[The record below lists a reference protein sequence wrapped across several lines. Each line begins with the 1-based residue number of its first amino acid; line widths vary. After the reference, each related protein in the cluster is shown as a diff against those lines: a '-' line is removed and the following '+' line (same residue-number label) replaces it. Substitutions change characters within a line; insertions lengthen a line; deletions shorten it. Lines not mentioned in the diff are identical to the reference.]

1 MSIIFDK
8 NLGILEKTI
17 EEIQNE
23 KKHILRTKYGINIK
37 DNSIYDI
44 INFPSSSIDKQIS
57 EVLKELFSKIKENGS
72 YFNALKED
80 LSTPKSST
88 YEAIRKALLNVEGVK
103 HINILS
109 GPGTINL
116 YLILQDD
123 CFQDQEKKQIKIET
137 KQNIW
142 QAIYYTAPSG
152 TVFKGDIE
160 IEFLN
165 KHNQKKT
172 YKFSLGKK
180 KYAYLKVVYKTEA
193 KDAIYKEIDTQIRD
207 IYNKILTDKYIEMG
221 TSLRYQ
227 DFLAPV
233 SIIRGI
239 KELKIGIC
247 IKNDE
252 TKKITQL
259 SDSDFTFNKDENTK
273 ENEIIIFNTNKRLL
287 INRE

>member
-165 KHNQKKT
+165 KHNQKNT

-273 ENEIIIFNTNKRLL
+273 EDEIIIFNTNKRLL

>member
-23 KKHILRTKYGINIK
+23 KKHMLRTKYGINIK

-259 SDSDFTFNKDENTK
+259 NDSDFTFNKDENTK

>member
-259 SDSDFTFNKDENTK
+259 NDSDFTFNKDENTK
-273 ENEIIIFNTNKRLL
+273 ENEIIIFDTNKRLL

>member
-44 INFPSSSIDKQIS
+44 INFPSSSIDKQTS

-259 SDSDFTFNKDENTK
+259 NDSDFTFNKDENTK

-287 INRE
+287 IDRE

>member
-23 KKHILRTKYGINIK
+23 KKEILRTKYGIDIK
-37 DNSIYDI
+37 ENSIYDI

-57 EVLKELFSKIKENGS
+57 EVLKELFLKIKENGS
-72 YFNALKED
+72 YFNALRED

-88 YEAIRKALLNVEGVK
+88 YEAIRKALLNVTGVK
-103 HINILS
+103 HINIIS
-109 GPGTINL
+109 GAGTISL
-116 YLILQDD
+116 YLILQED
-123 CFQDQEKKQIKIET
+123 CFENKEKNEIKIET
-137 KQNIW
+137 KKNIW

-152 TVFKGDIE
+152 TVFTGEIE

-172 YKFSLGKK
+172 YKLSLGKK
-180 KYAYLKVVYKTEA
+180 KYAYLKVTYKTEA
-193 KDAIYKEIDTQIRD
+193 KDAVFKEIDTQIRD
-207 IYNKILTDKYIEMG
+207 IYNKILAEKYIEMG

-233 SIIRGI
+233 SMIKGI

-247 IKNDE
+247 IKSDD
-252 TKKITQL
+252 TKKITEL
-259 SDSDFTFNKDENTK
+259 TESDFKFNKNEETK
-273 ENEIIIFNTNKRLL
+273 ENEIIIFDTNKRLL

>member
-57 EVLKELFSKIKENGS
+57 KALKELFSKIEENGS

-88 YEAIRKALLNVEGVK
+88 YEAIRKTLLNVDGVQYL
-103 HINILS
+103 NILS
-109 GPGTINL
+109 GPGTIDL
-116 YLILQDD
+116 YLILQDN
-123 CFQDQEKKQIKIET
+123 CFEDEEKTQIKIKT

-152 TVFKGDIE
+152 TVFKGNIE

-165 KHNQKKT
+165 SHNQKKI
-172 YKFSLGKK
+172 YKFSLGKI
-180 KYAYLKVVYKTEA
+180 KYVYLKAVYKTEA
-193 KDAIYKEIDTQIRD
+193 KDAIYKEIDSQIRD
-207 IYNKILTDKYIEMG
+207 IYNKIVNEKYIEMG

-233 SIIRGI
+233 SIIKGI
-239 KELKIGIC
+239 KELRIGTC
-247 IKNDE
+247 IKKDN
-252 TKKITQL
+252 TKKISEL
-259 SDSDFTFNKDENTK
+259 GDSDFTFNKDESVK
-273 ENEIIIFNTNKRLL
+273 ENEIILFDTSKRLL

>member
-180 KYAYLKVVYKTEA
+180 KYAYLKAVYKTEA

-259 SDSDFTFNKDENTK
+259 NDSDFTFNKDENTK

>member
-17 EEIQNE
+17 EEIQTE

-57 EVLKELFSKIKENGS
+57 EALKGLFSKIKENGS

-88 YEAIRKALLNVEGVK
+88 YEAIRKALLNVDGVK
-103 HINILS
+103 HVNILS

-123 CFQDQEKKQIKIET
+123 CFADKEKNQIKIET

-172 YKFSLGKK
+172 YKFSLGDK
-180 KYAYLKVVYKTEA
+180 KYAYLKAIYKTEA

-207 IYNKILTDKYIEMG
+207 IYNKILNEKYTEMG

-239 KELKIGIC
+239 KELRIGTC
-247 IKNDE
+247 IKSDF
-252 TKKITQL
+252 TKKITDL
-259 SDSDFTFNKDENTK
+259 NDGDFTFNKDENTK
-273 ENEIIIFNTNKRLL
+273 ENEIIIFDTNKRLL

>member
-23 KKHILRTKYGINIK
+23 KKHILRAKYGINIK

-44 INFPSSSIDKQIS
+44 INFPSSYIDKQIS

-72 YFNALKED
+72 YFNALKQD

-88 YEAIRKALLNVEGVK
+88 YEAMRKALLNVWGVK

-123 CFQDQEKKQIKIET
+123 CFKDKEKTQIKIEI

-152 TVFKGDIE
+152 TVFKGDTE

-172 YKFSLGKK
+172 YKFSLGEK
-180 KYAYLKVVYKTEA
+180 KYAYLKVIYKTET

-207 IYNKILTDKYIEMG
+207 IYNKILIEKYMEMG

-239 KELKIGIC
+239 KELRIGTC
-247 IKNDE
+247 IKSDDI
-252 TKKITQL
+252 KKITEL
-259 SDSDFTFNKDENTK
+259 NNGDFTFNKDETAK
-273 ENEIIIFNTNKRLL
+273 ENQIIVFDTSKRLL

>member
-23 KKHILRTKYGINIK
+23 KKHMLRTKYGINIK

-259 SDSDFTFNKDENTK
+259 NDSDFTFNKDENTK
-273 ENEIIIFNTNKRLL
+273 EDEIIIFNTNKRLL

>member
-193 KDAIYKEIDTQIRD
+193 KNAIYKEIDTQIRD

-259 SDSDFTFNKDENTK
+259 NDSDFTFNKDENTK
-273 ENEIIIFNTNKRLL
+273 EDEIIIFNTNKRLL

>member
-259 SDSDFTFNKDENTK
+259 NDSDFTFNKDENTK
-273 ENEIIIFNTNKRLL
+273 EDEIIIFNTNKRLL

>member
-1 MSIIFDK
+1 M
-8 NLGILEKTI
+8 
-17 EEIQNE
+17 
-23 KKHILRTKYGINIK
+23 
-37 DNSIYDI
+37 
-44 INFPSSSIDKQIS
+44 
-57 EVLKELFSKIKENGS
+57 
-72 YFNALKED
+72 
-80 LSTPKSST
+80 LSRP
-88 YEAIRKALLNVEGVK
+88 R
-103 HINILS
+103 
-109 GPGTINL
+109 
-116 YLILQDD
+116 
-123 CFQDQEKKQIKIET
+123 KKQIKIET

-172 YKFSLGKK
+172 YKFGLGKK

-273 ENEIIIFNTNKRLL
+273 ENEIIIFDTNKRLL

>member
-44 INFPSSSIDKQIS
+44 INFPSSSIDKQTS

-259 SDSDFTFNKDENTK
+259 NDSDFTFNKDENTK

>member
-57 EVLKELFSKIKENGS
+57 EVLRELFSKIKENGS

-88 YEAIRKALLNVEGVK
+88 YEAIRKALLGVEKVK
-103 HINILS
+103 HINIVS
-109 GPGTINL
+109 GPGTIAL

-123 CFQDQEKKQIKIET
+123 CFQDKEKKQIKIET

-172 YKFSLGKK
+172 YKFSLGEK
-180 KYAYLKVVYKTEA
+180 KYAYLKAIYKTEA

-207 IYNKILTDKYIEMG
+207 IYNKILTEKYTEMG

-239 KELKIGIC
+239 KELRIGTC
-247 IKNDE
+247 IKSDD
-252 TKKITQL
+252 TKKITEL
-259 SDSDFTFNKDENTK
+259 SESDFTFNKDENIK
-273 ENEIIIFNTNKRLL
+273 ENEIIIFDTNKRLL

>member
-252 TKKITQL
+252 TKKNHT
-259 SDSDFTFNKDENTK
+259 T
-273 ENEIIIFNTNKRLL
+273 
-287 INRE
+287 

>member
-273 ENEIIIFNTNKRLL
+273 EDEIIIFNTNKRLL

>member
-152 TVFKGDIE
+152 TVFKGDIG

-180 KYAYLKVVYKTEA
+180 KYAYLKVAYKTEA
-193 KDAIYKEIDTQIRD
+193 KDAIYKDIDAQIRD
-207 IYNKILTDKYIEMG
+207 IYNKILADKYIEMG

-233 SIIRGI
+233 SIIKGI
-239 KELKIGIC
+239 KELKIGAC
-247 IKNDE
+247 IKNDK
-252 TKKITQL
+252 TTKITQL

-273 ENEIIIFNTNKRLL
+273 EDEIIIFDTNKRLL

>member
-23 KKHILRTKYGINIK
+23 KKHMLRTKYGINIK

-259 SDSDFTFNKDENTK
+259 NDSDFTFNKDENTK
-273 ENEIIIFNTNKRLL
+273 ENEIIIFDTNKRLL

>member
-259 SDSDFTFNKDENTK
+259 NDSDFTFNKDENTK
-273 ENEIIIFNTNKRLL
+273 EDEIIIFDTNKRLL

>member
-23 KKHILRTKYGINIK
+23 KKHILRTKYGINIQ

-57 EVLKELFSKIKENGS
+57 EVLKELFSKITENGS

-103 HINILS
+103 HVSISS

-116 YLILQDD
+116 YLILEDD
-123 CFQDQEKKQIKIET
+123 CFTDKEKKQIKIET

-142 QAIYYTAPSG
+142 ESIYYTAPSG
-152 TVFKGDIE
+152 TVFKGNIE

-165 KHNQKKT
+165 KHNQKKI
-172 YKFSLGKK
+172 YKFSLGEK
-180 KYAYLKVVYKTEA
+180 KYVYLKAIYKTEA
-193 KDAIYKEIDTQIRD
+193 KDAIYKEIDAQIRD
-207 IYNKILTDKYIEMG
+207 IYNKILNEKYTEMG

-227 DFLAPV
+227 DFIAPV

-239 KELKIGIC
+239 KELKIGTC
-247 IKNDE
+247 IKSDV
-252 TKKITQL
+252 TKKITDL

-273 ENEIIIFNTNKRLL
+273 ENEIIIFDTNKRLL